1 MYPRVHLWLV
11 WILMRIIGID
21 PSIRS
26 TGYGVIDVQ
35 GSKMS
40 AVAYGT
46 IPNPLKRPPESCLLH
61 IVETLREVLR
71 RYQPEQAAIE
81 KIIFVQSVRTAI
93 IMGTARGAALIA
105 VAEAGIPINEYPAKS
120 VKMAATGS
128 GAAQKQQVGFMM
140 RVLLGLKQ
148 TPQSDEGDALAIAL
162 THARHLAAHRTT

>member
-1 MYPRVHLWLV
+1 
-11 WILMRIIGID
+11 MRIIGID

-26 TGYGVIDVQ
+26 TGYGVIDVE
-35 GSKMS
+35 GNRMS
-40 AVAYGT
+40 AVTYGT
-46 IPNPLKRPPESCLLH
+46 IPNPVKRSSELCLLN
-61 IVETLREVLR
+61 IVENLRDVLQ
-71 RYQPEQAAIE
+71 RYRPDQAAIE

-105 VAEAGIPINEYPAKS
+105 VAEAGIPISEYPAKS

-162 THARHLAAHRTT
+162 THARHIHR